1 MKTDNILVDDL
12 DDASSVEK
20 AKSSGE
26 PSSPQ
31 TNYGARVTESQSRS
45 IVGSLKQLSG
55 VNGETADS
63 TVKSIVAKSE
73 SSEQL

>member
-1 MKTDNILVDDL
+1 MKTNNILVDDL

-20 AKSSGE
+20 AKSGDE

-31 TNYGARVTESQSRS
+31 TYYGARVTESQSRS

-55 VNGETADS
+55 VNGEVDS
-63 TVKSIVAKSE
+63 TTVKSIVAKSD
-73 SSEQL
+73 STEQL